1 MGMMLKRNGLTILKL
16 GGSLITNK
24 DRPLSPNFKAMR
36 IAGRAISSALEE
48 SRKLKLFLIHGGGSF
63 GHYYA
68 SMFHATTTPGNVA
81 GEGVSRVAQAMISL
95 HSMILNELIEAD
107 VPCRTIAPGEFL
119 ASPKGK
125 VTRVG
130 SNKISALLNIGCVPI
145 SFGDIVTTNRG
156 TWIVSG
162 DQIALSVAKNM
173 NVERV
178 IFAMDVDGI
187 FEDSKMKGPIIRE
200 MNSQNQSLVKK
211 RKFDVTGGIGS
222 KIEIGF
228 KLARL
233 GSDVYF
239 VNGKD
244 GERLQNLLSGEHVLS
259 THIVSKS
266 ISS

>member
-1 MGMMLKRNGLTILKL
+1 MMKKKHGLTILKL

-36 IAGRAISSALEE
+36 IAGRAICDALVEN
-48 SRKLKLFLIHGGGSF
+48 RKLKLFLIHGGGSF

-68 SMFHATTTPGNVA
+68 SMFHATTTPGRVA
-81 GEGVSRVAQAMISL
+81 SEGVSRVAQAMISL
-95 HSMILNELIEAD
+95 HSMILKELIDAD

-119 ASPKGK
+119 TNPKGR

-130 SNKISALLNIGCVPI
+130 SNKISALLDIGCIPI
-145 SFGDIVTTNRG
+145 SFGDIVTSNRG

-162 DQIALSVAKNM
+162 DQIALSLAESID
-173 NVERV
+173 VERV

-187 FEDSKMKGPIIRE
+187 FEDSKMKGSIISE
-200 MNSQNQSLVKK
+200 LNSRNQTLGTK

-222 KIEIGF
+222 KIAIGF
-228 KLARL
+228 KLAKV

-239 VNGKD
+239 VNGKK
-244 GERLQNLLSGEHVLS
+244 GERLQKLLSGNRVLS
-259 THIVSKS
+259 THIVSKN